1 MTNLYWSVYK
11 NLEKDV
17 IRLSEFVHFDD
28 NQLSIYSVKI
38 TELLIRCSVEIE
50 SISKDIY
57 FRLGGTIPSDRDLYF
72 DTDCIQL
79 IEDNWL
85 LSKKKV
91 ILAAPNF
98 YFQDDDNRVLTPL
111 YKANRRGTSGADW
124 KKAYQAVKH
133 NRADNLKKGNIKNL
147 IRALAAL
154 YVLNIYFKDEN
165 YDLEKDSK
173 ATNFPTN
180 MGSDLFAIK
189 LHKWTSYDGEGNYR
203 KNEDFDEC
211 IYLTKWKRDSEEKV
225 NAANQKMQ
233 KASMEFLL
241 KHPKFLEWSKA
252 NKIEDYKGNNLAWDV
267 LGKDIYIQMIR
278 QTSRET
284 MEVHKSIEYE
294 AILNKKS
301 I

>member
-1 MTNLYWSVYK
+1 MNLYWSVYK
-11 NLEKDV
+11 NLEKEV

-38 TELLIRCSVEIE
+38 AELLIRCSVELE
-50 SISKDIY
+50 SISKDLY
-57 FRLGGTIPSDRDLYF
+57 CRLGGTIPSDRDLYF

-79 IEDNWL
+79 LEDNWL

-98 YFQDDDNRVLTPL
+98 YFQDNDNRVLTPL
-111 YKANRRGTSGADW
+111 NKANRRGTSGTDW
-124 KKAYQAVKH
+124 KRAYQAVKH
-133 NRADNLKKGNIKNL
+133 NRVDNLTKGNIKNL

-189 LHKWTSYDGEGNYR
+189 LHKSTSYDGEGNYR
-203 KNEDFDEC
+203 KSDEFDEC
-211 IYLTKWKRDSEEKV
+211 IYLTKWKKDSEEKV
-225 NAANQKMQ
+225 NEANQKMQ
-233 KASMEFLL
+233 KANMEFLL
-241 KHPKFLEWSKA
+241 KHPKFLEWTKA
-252 NKIEDYKGNNLAWDV
+252 NKIEYRGNNIAWDV
-267 LGKDIYIQMIR
+267 LGKDTYIQMVR
-278 QTSRET
+278 QTSKET
-284 MEVHKSIEYE
+284 MEAHKSIEYE

-301 I
+301 V